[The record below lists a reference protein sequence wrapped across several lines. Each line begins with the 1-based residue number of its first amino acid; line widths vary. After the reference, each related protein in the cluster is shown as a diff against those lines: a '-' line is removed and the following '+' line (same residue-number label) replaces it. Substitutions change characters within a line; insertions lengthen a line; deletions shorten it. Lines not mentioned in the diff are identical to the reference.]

1 MNGCLVCKSAVYGDG
16 LFCKECS
23 RFALI
28 SVRTCRHCG
37 AFVPLPCETK
47 CRSCKG
53 KTLFFDSIYS
63 RFIYC
68 GAVESAVS
76 MMKYGKIRHYAE
88 VMGDHLAK
96 NVPEVIIKGRTV
108 IFPPMRFLDKFRRSF
123 NQAEIMAEKIAIR
136 HGLEIDH
143 RLIRKVKRTEPQAS
157 LSYEKR
163 QTNLRDAFRLT
174 KSVENGKFLL
184 VDDVCTT
191 FSTINTISKLLKNN
205 GAESVNAVT
214 FARTSRYFN

>member
-1 MNGCLVCKSAVYGDG
+1 MNGCLVCKSAVRTDG
-16 LFCKECS
+16 LFCEECS
-23 RFALI
+23 KFALI
-28 SVRTCRHCG
+28 SARTCRFCG
-37 AFVPLPCETK
+37 AFVPFPADKK

-53 KTLFFDSIYS
+53 KTLYFDSIYS

-88 VMGDHLAK
+88 VMGTHLAE
-96 NVPEVIIKGRTV
+96 NVPENMIKGRTV
-108 IFPPMRFLDKFRRSF
+108 IFPPMRFFDKFMRSF

-136 HGLEIDH
+136 HGLKIDH
-143 RLIRKVKRTEPQAS
+143 SLIRKIRKTEPQAS
-157 LSYEKR
+157 LTYEKR

-174 KSVENGKFLL
+174 KSTENGKFVL

-191 FSTINTISKLLKNN
+191 FSTINTISKLLRNN

-214 FARTSRYFN
+214 FARTSRYFS